1 MYNTLP
7 VSYIFRLLHSSTYP
21 LSARPVWR
29 NTAPSWRTTTPSAR
43 KSRLSDAIEIF
54 IEFFPRHDRHY
65 VQTDGVRV
73 QIYHLHR
80 YRWVPDGHHRIP
92 VHCGSGDSDSVS
104 ELPPTVGL
112 PPWSV
117 SGRCE
122 KRVRVQRCAASSARG
137 PSQRRQTTT
146 TSGSRRQLPSLPVS
160 MLSHQSQ
167 ERVFAKQR
175 ETLLPPQ
182 AQRSIINEPN
192 NTFCWYFCKWG
203 GVSIQRPSNRR
214 RYGTPTDS
222 RKIVLLDVLSKL

>member
-104 ELPPTVGL
+104 ELPPTVSLHGRSVDVVKNVSVFSVVQQALREVRANGDKL
-112 PPWSV
+112 PPPVVPGGNYHRYQS
-117 SGRCE
+117 RCWAIKAKNVCSPNKE
-122 KRVRVQRCAASSARG
+122 RHYCHLKPRG
-137 PSQRRQTTT
+137 
-146 TSGSRRQLPSLPVS
+146 
-160 MLSHQSQ
+160 
-167 ERVFAKQR
+167 
-175 ETLLPPQ
+175 
-182 AQRSIINEPN
+182 
-192 NTFCWYFCKWG
+192 
-203 GVSIQRPSNRR
+203 
-214 RYGTPTDS
+214 
-222 RKIVLLDVLSKL
+222 VL